1 MKYCQR
7 FTELGNLFRQGAD
20 CRLTETKTCIRFFPF
35 GSTLCS
41 DETLPDDT
49 FIQENYYFEYPVFFP
64 SGKQKHK
71 SAILLLHG
79 LNERNWNKYL
89 TWAEYLCY
97 NTGKPVILFPIAFHI
112 NRSPLSWST
121 PRALSSLLN
130 YRRSKYTDDRSISF
144 ANVALS
150 DRISENPERFYLS
163 GRQTCTDLTSLYE
176 EIKTGR
182 HPLFNEGTHIDIF
195 AYSIGA
201 FLSQVALMANTKR
214 LFSDSRLFMFCG
226 GSIFRSMRGVSRS
239 IMDKAAFEKMY
250 SYYVYTFG
258 LEPITKWIRDKAFD
272 AFFQMILP
280 ERLRTQRESFFERIG
295 EKIRGI
301 VLAQD
306 TVIPYHGVQEA
317 LGVKNT
323 EERIDILD
331 FAFPYSHENPF
342 PVNLK
347 DISSVDRSFTNV
359 FSRIA
364 NFLT

>member
-7 FTELGNLFRQGAD
+7 FTELSNLFKQGTD
-20 CRLTETKTCIRFFPF
+20 CQLTETKTSIRFFSF

-41 DETLPDDT
+41 DEALPDDAH
-49 FIQENYYFEYPVFFP
+49 IEENFHFEYPIFFP
-64 SGKQKHK
+64 FGKQKHK

-89 TWAEYLCY
+89 TWAEYLCHH
-97 NTGKPVILFPIAFHI
+97 TRKPVILFPIAFHI
-112 NRSPLSWST
+112 NRSPLSWSS
-121 PRALSSLLN
+121 PRALTSLLS
-130 YRRSKYTDDRSISF
+130 YRRNKYTDDRSISF

-150 DRISENPERFYLS
+150 ERISQNPERFYLS
-163 GRQTCTDLTSLYE
+163 GRQTCADLTSLYE

-182 HPLFNEGTHIDIF
+182 HPLFSEGTHIDIF

-201 FLSQVALMANTKR
+201 FLSQVALMANMKG

-226 GSIFRSMRGVSRS
+226 GSIFHSMRGISRS

-250 SYYVYTFG
+250 NYYVYTFG
-258 LEPITKWIRDKAFD
+258 MEPITKWFRDRAFD
-272 AFFQMILP
+272 AFYQMILP
-280 ERLRTQRESFFERIG
+280 ERFRTQRESFFEKIG
-295 EKIRGI
+295 EKIGGI
-301 VLAQD
+301 ILAQD

-323 EERIDILD
+323 EERIDLHD
-331 FAFPYSHENPF
+331 FPFPYSHENPF

-347 DISSVDRSFTNV
+347 DVSSVDHSFTNV

-364 NFLT
+364 NFFA